1 MPMGDQAGSAAVEA
15 VVVVPVFMVAVLVAL
30 QLAIWAHA
38 EHVVEAA
45 AARGDAVAQELG
57 STPGAGREAAVE
69 MLEVSGKNLVG
80 RTVVS
85 ETLAGDQAVV
95 AVQGNAQSILP
106 WLDLPVSATSIGPL
120 QEFRTSG

>member
-1 MPMGDQAGSAAVEA
+1 MRLGDQAGSAAVEA

>member
-1 MPMGDQAGSAAVEA
+1 MRMGDQAGSAAVEA